1 MNILHYT
8 YITIL
13 VYLVENV
20 LECVFH
26 NFHTQRKQK
35 DEVCRGW
42 VLNPRPS
49 NYQIDALPTELHGQT
64 DLRLEIMNYI
74 LNVINILIYF
84 NSASNHTSS
93 ASVMLCC
100 VIVHS
105 VI

>member
-35 DEVCRGW
+35 DEVRRGW

-49 NYQIDALPTELHGQT
+49 NY
-64 DLRLEIMNYI
+64 
-74 LNVINILIYF
+74 
-84 NSASNHTSS
+84 
-93 ASVMLCC
+93 
-100 VIVHS
+100 
-105 VI
+105 

>member
-74 LNVINILIYF
+74 LNVIN
-84 NSASNHTSS
+84 NNTT
-93 ASVMLCC
+93 
-100 VIVHS
+100 
-105 VI
+105 

>member
-35 DEVCRGW
+35 DEVRRGW

-49 NYQIDALPTELHGQT
+49 NYCKESLPP
-64 DLRLEIMNYI
+64 N
-74 LNVINILIYF
+74 
-84 NSASNHTSS
+84 
-93 ASVMLCC
+93 
-100 VIVHS
+100 
-105 VI
+105 